1 MESAEPFKHWIDPES
16 VIHRQDT
23 NMKQAGQPCLGSEHP
38 LLLIYLFVTYILVSI
53 ICAIGCIIL
62 HRERTGNRFAFMH
75 IQRALR
81 YSLLARVIVAIH
93 RS

>member
-38 LLLIYLFVTYILVSI
+38 LLLIYLFVTYILFSI
-53 ICAIGCIIL
+53 ICAIGCIIFYT
-62 HRERTGNRFAFMH
+62 EKE
-75 IQRALR
+75 Q
-81 YSLLARVIVAIH
+81 VIDLPLCIFNEPCATVYLPE
-93 RS
+93 